1 DPDRALLLCAN
12 VGEPSAGRPP
22 SVTLVDVSAR
32 RVRSTISMPGRTRWA
47 VFDPEQRLFF
57 VNIAD
62 PARIVVIDPAT
73 PGVVARSFDVPAR
86 GPHGLELDSTARRL
100 LCACDD
106 GKLVSMDARSGEVLG
121 TLDLSGPPDVV
132 FLSHALELL

>member
-1 DPDRALLLCAN
+1 
-12 VGEPSAGRPP
+12 
-22 SVTLVDVSAR
+22 
-32 RVRSTISMPGRTRWA
+32 
-47 VFDPEQRLFF
+47 
-57 VNIAD
+57 
-62 PARIVVIDPAT
+62 VIDPAT

-132 FLSHALELL
+132 FLSHALELLYVAIGEPGVIDVVDVARWQRVEVVPTERGAHTIALDETAGRVYAFLPETHRASVFQDEA